1 LNLENVESKKVRK
14 LKNQDLAFLKNIDP
28 DAYLQQGDM
37 QMTTKA
43 SQLKVIQRGQSPE
56 KSRL

>member
-1 LNLENVESKKVRK
+1 VRK

-28 DAYLQQGDM
+28 DAYMQQGDM

>member
-1 LNLENVESKKVRK
+1 M
-14 LKNQDLAFLKNIDP
+14 
-28 DAYLQQGDM
+28 QQGDM

-56 KSRL
+56 KSRLWALKQTANYWFTLDIVNI